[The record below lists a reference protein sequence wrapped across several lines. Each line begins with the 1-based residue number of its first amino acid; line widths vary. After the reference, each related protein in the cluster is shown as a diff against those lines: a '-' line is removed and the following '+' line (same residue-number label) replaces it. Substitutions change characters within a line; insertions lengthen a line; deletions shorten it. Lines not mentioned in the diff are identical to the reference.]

1 MAKKTISE
9 VVSILK
15 SDIEHNSKLLGKQ
28 LTPLA
33 IVSANALAK
42 RFKIGSVVL
51 QNPIDVYKENPK
63 ALRTLATELYKH
75 RVDYVDVLEKI
86 NDNPADNQNLED
98 LKANIQSP
106 AITGLLARLIGYDLF
121 MLSVL
126 SGIYSKQIPIPVKIW
141 KNMGKGNLNLCK
153 KMIME
158 YEKNNDLTGTLY
170 GGKTGTENFSLPLFC
185 NEK

>member
-9 VVSILK
+9 VVSILQ
-15 SDIEHNSKLLGKQ
+15 SDITHNSKLLGSQ
-28 LTPLA
+28 LLPLT
-33 IVSANALAK
+33 IVSANSLAK
-42 RFKIGSVVL
+42 RFKIGTMVL
-51 QNPIDVYKENPK
+51 QNPIEVYQENPK
-63 ALRTLATELYKH
+63 ALKALAAELYKH
-75 RVDYVDVLEKI
+75 RVDYIDIMDKI
-86 NDNPADNQNLED
+86 NITNDTQNLED
-98 LKANIQSP
+98 LKANAQSP

-126 SGIYSKQIPIPVKIW
+126 SGIYSKQIPLPITIW
-141 KNMGKGNLNLCK
+141 KKMSKGNLTLCK
-153 KMIME
+153 KMIIE